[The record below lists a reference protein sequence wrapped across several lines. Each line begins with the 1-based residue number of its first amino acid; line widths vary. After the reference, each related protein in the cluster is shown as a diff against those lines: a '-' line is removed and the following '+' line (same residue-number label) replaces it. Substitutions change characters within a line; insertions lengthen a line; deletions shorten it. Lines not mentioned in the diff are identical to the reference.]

1 MTRTPNEARLG
12 AGEGTLLYNAF
23 DTLRNLRSSGI
34 LTRYGPLLALIVLC
48 IAITILN
55 PRFLS
60 LRNFSAIAKQT
71 SILLILALGST
82 FIILMGGI
90 DLSIE
95 GLMAMSSVIVS
106 FLILNNRTELNLG
119 MLGVLIAVAISAFMG
134 FLNGVIHTKMRI
146 PSFMT
151 TLGMWSIGT
160 GLATWLYG
168 GYAVRILDP
177 VVSAWAKQRTA
188 GIPNL
193 AFFAAV
199 VFLMALFIERF
210 TRLGR
215 YVYAIGG
222 GEDLAELS
230 GIPID
235 WYKILAFTLA
245 GCFYGI
251 AGVLN
256 SARIGV
262 GEARVGEYL
271 FSSITAVVVGGTALT
286 GGVGGMLQTLVGAL
300 IVTVISNGMILL
312 DVHHYIQLA
321 VHGVIITGAVTL
333 TLDRSKIPI
342 IK

>member
-1 MTRTPNEARLG
+1 MAQTPDEARPR
-12 AGEGTLLYNAF
+12 AGEGTLLHSIF
-23 DTLRNLRSSGI
+23 DIVKNLRASGV
-34 LTRYGPLLALIVLC
+34 LARYGPLLALITLC
-48 IAITILN
+48 IVIAILN

-60 LRNFSAIAKQT
+60 LRNFMAIAKQA

-82 FIILMGGI
+82 VIILMGGI

-106 FLILNNRTELNLG
+106 FLVLNNRTELNLG
-119 MLGVLIAVAISAFMG
+119 IVGVLIAVAIPTLMG

-151 TLGMWSIGT
+151 TLGMWSVGI

-168 GYAVRILDP
+168 GYAIRILDP
-177 VVSAWAKQRTA
+177 MVSGLAKDRTA

-193 AFFAAV
+193 VFVAIV
-199 VFLMALFIERF
+199 VFLGALFIEKF

-230 GIPID
+230 GINID

-271 FSSITAVVVGGTALT
+271 FSSITSVVVGGTALT

-300 IVTVISNGMILL
+300 IVTVITNGMILL
-312 DVHHYIQLA
+312 DVHSYIQLA
-321 VHGVIITGAVTL
+321 VHGTIITCAVAL